1 MSKQSAAH
9 LRLVRSEAAGAQFT
23 LSEEQ
28 EAVRSHR
35 GTPLIIT
42 GRTGTGK
49 TRALIEAAVSRIK
62 DGQSPDSILLLTYG
76 RDRASELRDAIVI
89 ASNES
94 AHEPL
99 ARTFH

>member
-1 MSKQSAAH
+1 MSKQSAAQ

-76 RDRASELRDAIVI
+76 RDRA
-89 ASNES
+89 
-94 AHEPL
+94 
-99 ARTFH
+99 